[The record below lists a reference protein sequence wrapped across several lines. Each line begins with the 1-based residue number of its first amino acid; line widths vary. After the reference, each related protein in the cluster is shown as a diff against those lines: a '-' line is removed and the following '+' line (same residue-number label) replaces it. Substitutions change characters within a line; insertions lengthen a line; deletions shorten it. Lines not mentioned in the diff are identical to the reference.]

1 MYALYLGNDFCKQVS
16 CGNLFF
22 EQKETIFKRGSLFYF
37 LVVIEVQMKIY
48 KVMIPDSSTY

>member
-22 EQKETIFKRGSLFYF
+22 KQKETIFKRGSLF
-37 LVVIEVQMKIY
+37 
-48 KVMIPDSSTY
+48 SSSNRSANEDLQTYDTRF